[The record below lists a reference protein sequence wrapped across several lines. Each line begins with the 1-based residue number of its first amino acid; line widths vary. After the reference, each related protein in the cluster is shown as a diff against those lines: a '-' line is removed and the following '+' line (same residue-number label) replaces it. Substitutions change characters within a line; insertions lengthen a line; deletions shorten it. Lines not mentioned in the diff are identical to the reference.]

1 MKKSVLMII
10 VLITA
15 LILCASASGETTGIL
30 GKPFPDFTAE
40 DTDGNTFSL
49 SEALRNHD
57 AVLLNIWATYCGPCE
72 DEFPCLNEAWQKY
85 GDRVAFIALS
95 MYDPDDMDTIR
106 AYKERH
112 GIGFAMGRDEG
123 AVLSGYID
131 AEGIPDTVIIDR
143 FGNAAFVRVG
153 MFSNADDIMRTLE
166 VFVGEGYTE
175 TTVLDRVPRED
186 TTNAF
191 PVNESRELYPVN
203 ENAKMIT
210 FCSGGNEVVSAYLVN
225 EGAAHLRS
233 QITAGDNPGDMV
245 LFVSDSQQSD
255 IIRISAILDPEKN
268 TLGYDLPVHDNQYSY
283 AALINYDMMLSTGD
297 DPEAV
302 EVYLLKSET
311 EAEQFAV
318 LLKDSGYQDI
328 TWEYRE
334 QGHTAGSSPQ
344 SYIIHTIDQD
354 GNAVPQVT
362 LSFCT
367 DTACTL
373 CESDDTGTVTF
384 SDLPGVY
391 HVRIIEVPEGY
402 SFDETFEIH
411 TQKEYGEWML
421 RISKN

>member
-1 MKKSVLMII
+1 MKKLVPMIA
-10 VLITA
+10 A
-15 LILCASASGETTGIL
+15 LIAALFLCVPASGETAGIL
-30 GKPFPDFTAE
+30 GKPFPDFTAA
-40 DTDGNTFSL
+40 DTDGNIFSL
-49 SEALRNHD
+49 SEALRNYD

-72 DEFPCLNEAWQKY
+72 EEFPCLNEAWQKY

-106 AYKERH
+106 AYKERQ

-123 AVLSGYID
+123 AELSGYIGAD
-131 AEGIPDTVIIDR
+131 GIPDTVIIDR

-153 MFSNADDIMRTLE
+153 MFSNADDIMRTLD
-166 VFVGEGYTE
+166 VFVGDGYTE
-175 TTVLDRVPRED
+175 TTVLERVPREN

-191 PVNESRELYPVN
+191 PVNESRALYPVN
-203 ENAKMIT
+203 ENAKQIT
-210 FCSGGNEVVSAYLVN
+210 FRSGGNEVVSAYLVN
-225 EGAAHLRS
+225 GSAANLRG

-245 LFVSDSQQSD
+245 LFVSDSQRSD
-255 IIRISAILDPEKN
+255 ILRISAILDPEKN
-268 TLGYDLPVHDNQYSY
+268 ILGYELPVYDKQYSY

-318 LLKDSGYQDI
+318 LLKESGYPDI
-328 TWEYRE
+328 TWEYGKQE
-334 QGHTAGSSPQ
+334 ITAETSAQ
-344 SYIIHTIDQD
+344 SYIFHTIDQD

-367 DTACTL
+367 DTACVM

-384 SDLPGVY
+384 SDAPDVY
-391 HVRIIEVPEGY
+391 HVRIIDVPEGY
-402 SFDETFEIH
+402 GFDETFEIS

-421 RISKN
+421 RIRKN